1 MLAMECS
8 YVVWTTHDRIRVTLN
23 IMLRCDCIYETLAIL
38 ESDEFPPPYVSELV
52 GTQALLAFVDVAKL
66 STFSLII
73 SSCLCQEIS
82 QLPIG
87 CRNKGKGK
95 GKCKGKGN
103 GKEQGKTEERS
114 KLDDVAKQQSQPWK
128 SSRMKERLR
137 ESFMLRLVSEGG
149 GLRKF
154 LLNLRTLQAWWFW
167 NMTLAKFGICIF
179 LISVS

>member
-1 MLAMECS
+1 MECS

-23 IMLRCDCIYETLAIL
+23 IILRCDCIYETLAIL
-38 ESDEFPPPYVSELV
+38 ESEEFPPPSVSELV

-103 GKEQGKTEERS
+103 GEEQAKTEKRS
-114 KLDDVAKQQSQPWK
+114 NLDDGAKQQPQPWS
-128 SSRMKERLR
+128 SSRMKEGLR
-137 ESFMLRLVSEGG
+137 VSFLLRLVSEGG

-154 LLNLRTLQAWWFW
+154 LLNLRMLQAWCFW
-167 NMTLAKFGICIF
+167 NMTLAKFDICIF
-179 LISVS
+179 LILVS

>member
-1 MLAMECS
+1 
-8 YVVWTTHDRIRVTLN
+8 
-23 IMLRCDCIYETLAIL
+23 MLRCDCIYD
-38 ESDEFPPPYVSELV
+38 SDDFPPSYLSELV

-66 STFSLII
+66 STFPFNI

-137 ESFMLRLVSEGG
+137 ESFLLRLVSEGG

-154 LLNLRTLQAWWFW
+154 LLNLRTLQAWCFW

>member
-1 MLAMECS
+1 MWPN
-8 YVVWTTHDRIRVTLN
+8 V
-23 IMLRCDCIYETLAIL
+23 
-38 ESDEFPPPYVSELV
+38 PPFL
-52 GTQALLAFVDVAKL
+52 FN
-66 STFSLII
+66 I

-95 GKCKGKGN
+95 GKGN

-114 KLDDVAKQQSQPWK
+114 NLDDVAKQQSQPWK
-128 SSRMKERLR
+128 SSRMGKERLR

-154 LLNLRTLQAWWFW
+154 LLNLRTLQAWCFW

>member
-1 MLAMECS
+1 
-8 YVVWTTHDRIRVTLN
+8 
-23 IMLRCDCIYETLAIL
+23 MLRCDFIYD
-38 ESDEFPPPYVSELV
+38 SDDFPPSYLSELV

-95 GKCKGKGN
+95 GKCKGKGS

-114 KLDDVAKQQSQPWK
+114 NLDDVAKQQSQPWK

-137 ESFMLRLVSEGG
+137 ESFMLEACQRRWWTAEIPP
-149 GLRKF
+149 KF
-154 LLNLRTLQAWWFW
+154 AHAPGVVVLEHDIGQVWNLYFSD
-167 NMTLAKFGICIF
+167 
-179 LISVS
+179 LIIIDL